1 MIMNEIIFPHS
12 HMIFQMWVTV
22 LAVAD
27 LPPRWAAVM
36 QNTGVF
42 FFAVAAHYNRF
53 SVWLFAAPIIIG
65 MTILVGHWVRFSKNH
80 SKILT
85 VKV

>member
-1 MIMNEIIFPHS
+1 
-12 HMIFQMWVTV
+12 MWVTV

-65 MTILVGHWVRFSKNH
+65 MTILVGHWVRSNNNKKFECPRVVPI
-80 SKILT
+80 IL
-85 VKV
+85 